1 MKPFTRWMV
10 PAVMAAG
17 FGFAGA
23 LAPQQAQAQD
33 ELSRVIVDIADVIM
47 RGGQPYDRHG
57 GYGPDDRLLVERD
70 RYGQPVYY
78 RRVDNRRSGPPYGNA
93 YGYHRNGNYNQQRT
107 NCDSRGRCAVIYYDP
122 RYDRRGSDYR
132 VYDDYARRYSRGW

>member
-17 FGFAGA
+17 FAFAGA
-23 LAPQQAQAQD
+23 VIPQQAQAQD
-33 ELSRVIVDIADVIM
+33 EVARVIVDVADVIV
-47 RGGQPYDRHG
+47 RGGQPYYRNG
-57 GYGPDDRLLVERD
+57 GYGPDDRLQVERD
-70 RYGQPVYY
+70 RYGRQVYY
-78 RRVDNRRSGPPYGNA
+78 RTVDGHYGNA
-93 YGYHRNGNYNQQRT
+93 YGYHRNGKRNHQRN
-107 NCDSRGRCAVIYYDP
+107 NCDSRGRCAMIYYDP